1 MPRRPLPRAVQAVK
15 FMAEPWLTYDQ
26 AIELVRGRLRGD
38 RSRERALDVL
48 RAALIT
54 GEIPM
59 EPAEGFHSSGTAT
72 ALWSP
77 GSIAIIPRRRMRR

>member
-59 EPAEGFHSSGTAT
+59 EPAELGLPFKRYGYG
-72 ALWSP
+72 ALV
-77 GSIAIIPRRRMRR
+77 AC